1 MKKYLSFVLCVL
13 AFSSGYAV
21 AGADNKVQRFQE
33 LQQVAKQGEPEA
45 MYQLGI
51 LYLIGDGVTKS
62 YQQGIR
68 WVEDAAMLGYPD
80 AQSMAANLRYKEAQ
94 ENPDTYSKA
103 LFWYEAV
110 AVSSHPS
117 AKEAQFIMGS
127 MYKLGQGTDVDYAQ
141 SKAWLEN
148 SMLGNPKIEQV
159 AAAQLMLGSFYEL
172 GQGVEQNTKVA
183 KGWYK
188 KSCKNGY
195 RQACTSYEKLN
206 GK

>member
-68 WVEDAAMLGYPD
+68 WVEDAAMQGYPD

-94 ENPDTYSKA
+94 ENPDSYSKA
-103 LFWYEAV
+103 LLWYGAV
-110 AVSSHPS
+110 AVSSHPN

-127 MYKLGQGTDVDYAQ
+127 MYKLGQGTDIDYEL
-141 SKAWLEN
+141 SKEWLEN
-148 SMLGNPKIEQV
+148 SMLGNDKREQV
-159 AAAQLMLGSFYEL
+159 GAAQFMLGNLYEL
-172 GQGVEQNTKVA
+172 GQGVEQNGQVA

-188 KSCKNGY
+188 KSCKSGY
-195 RQACTSYEKLN
+195 KQGCSKYQDMKN
-206 GK
+206 N